1 MSNGVQKALDKDKK
15 AREAAKVKRDQGPK
29 ADMREERRRNMQT
42 AFDKKHPD
50 LKGRKKER
58 AKNIINRRS
67 ARTRPET
74 ITKMQKLNK
83 KYDISDSEKGKKVL
97 TERGFEPLT
106 PLPKDREKKMYPIG
120 KAKGGTVRRAS
131 GGPVVDSYDYD

>member
-50 LKGRKKER
+50 LKGRKKEL
-58 AKNIINRRS
+58 K
-67 ARTRPET
+67 T
-74 ITKMQKLNK
+74 
-83 KYDISDSEKGKKVL
+83 
-97 TERGFEPLT
+97 
-106 PLPKDREKKMYPIG
+106 
-120 KAKGGTVRRAS
+120 
-131 GGPVVDSYDYD
+131 

>member
-15 AREAAKVKRDQGPK
+15 AREAAKVKKDQGPK
-29 ADMREERRRNMQT
+29 AEMREERRKNMQT
-42 AFDKKHPD
+42 AFDKKNPD
-50 LKGRKKER
+50 ASELTKTR

-74 ITKMQKLNK
+74 ITNMQKLNK
-83 KYDISDSEKGKKVL
+83 KFGTSDTKKGKKVL
-97 TERGFEPLT
+97 TERGYEDLK

-120 KAKGGTVRRAS
+120 KAKGGTVRLKS
-131 GGPVVDSYDYD
+131 GGPVVDSYDYS